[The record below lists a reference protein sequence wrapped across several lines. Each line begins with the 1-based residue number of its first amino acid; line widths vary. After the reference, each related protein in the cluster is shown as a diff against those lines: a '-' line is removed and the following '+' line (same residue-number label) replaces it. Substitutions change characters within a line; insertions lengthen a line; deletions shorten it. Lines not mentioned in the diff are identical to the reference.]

1 MKTTKFVLSFL
12 LLTICITVCSLLFTG
27 CDFGYVDITG
37 LDITTSSELSIYTN
51 ETVKNLTVKVAA
63 GGKWRLSDVN
73 VVIGDES
80 IIKIDYD
87 SDASDKKA
95 INFNI
100 QGLKKGTTAFFFETA
115 DKTVRSN
122 MVIVSVGS
130 AYSSIE
136 FKDSE
141 DIILRGLADEAE
153 VSFLVLRG
161 DRAIECPVDVQII
174 SENPEVVEIVY
185 TGHRSGMDTCAIIPR
200 SYGASYVYIQ
210 SPDGEIMS
218 EKIKVLVIHGEDEEP
233 LYFVLNTNT
242 KKIHQHSCYIAKK
255 LGEDKRL
262 DVWGSLEYYFEQGYT
277 ECGTCFDSPDEPEDS
292 LEPEASEK
300 NK

>member
-1 MKTTKFVLSFL
+1 MKTTKLVLSFL

-27 CDFGYVDITG
+27 CDFGYVDVTG
-37 LDITTSSELSIYTN
+37 LDITTSSELSLYTN

-63 GGKWRLSDVN
+63 GGKWRLSDIN

-141 DIILRGLADEAE
+141 DIILRGLTDEAE

-174 SENPEVVEIVY
+174 SENPDVAEIVY
-185 TGHRSGMDTCAIIPR
+185 TGHKAGMDTCAIIPR
-200 SYGASYVYIQ
+200 SYGVSYVYLQ

-255 LGEDKRL
+255 LSDDKRL
-262 DVWGSLEYYFEQGYT
+262 DVWGSLDSYYEQGYT